1 MKSKWFLFYC
11 FLFAISSSL
20 SANTLPAPI
29 RLRVD
34 LLLLNR
40 EANNERY
47 KISSKEFG
55 DRNLALSNTVSPEVI
70 SRKRPLFSWEVD
82 TAIKKVTAFR
92 ILLASSKE
100 LLVKD
105 QADYWDS
112 KQTSG
117 ITNQVYY
124 AGKPMQPGGI
134 YYWKVQVWNQ
144 SQQKTL
150 FSGIAEFVLE
160 ENLNGDSI
168 SHHSLSFDWQLPE
181 KTIQKSNGDVFFDFG
196 KDAFAQLRFHFT
208 SEKEDSLVIEAGE
221 TMNIDNTVS
230 KNQSGNI
237 RYSKIKLAVKK
248 GENDCLLK
256 WPVDKK
262 RNSRNPIQMP
272 DDIGEVFPFR
282 YVSSHNFSGRM
293 EKGSVIRKMVH
304 YPFDDAAS
312 SFSSDNTILNQVWE
326 LCKYSV
332 KATSFTGFYVDGDRE
347 RLPYEADALINQLSH
362 YGSDAEYSM
371 ARRTMAY
378 LIYHPTWP
386 TEWSLQNV
394 MLAWND
400 YMYTGDD
407 SFIKR
412 YYTELQKKILVPLA
426 GNNGLISTRTDK
438 QSVDFLQSIHIL
450 KDFDGKHGLK
460 DNVDWPQNG
469 NYKGEKEYY
478 GETDGF
484 VYTTYNAVINAYYY
498 ENLILMGKIADVL
511 HKNVDAAMYAAKA
524 KQVWNA
530 YQQVFVD
537 PVNGLVKDGDQ
548 TNHSSLHSNMFALL
562 FGLVSERNRKQV
574 IIYIKTR
581 KMACSVYGA
590 QFLLEALYNNG
601 EAQYAQNLLTDTTGR
616 SWYNMIRI
624 GSTITMEAWDKLYKP
639 NLDWNHAWG
648 SAPANIIVRKMMG
661 VEPLM
666 PGFSIISIKPQ
677 LGNLS
682 YAKLHTTTLKG
693 EVSVTYQKIGK
704 EGHWQISVPGA
715 STANIYLPFHAGEN
729 ELVMD
734 RKKMLVNQ
742 VNGCWIIKGVE
753 SGSHQII
760 VSSKSIN

>member
-20 SANTLPAPI
+20 AANTLPAPI

-34 LLLLNR
+34 LLLLSR

-47 KISSKEFG
+47 KINSKEFG
-55 DRNLALSNTVSPEVI
+55 DRNLALYNTVSPKVI

-82 TAIKKVTAFR
+82 TAIKQVTAYR

-100 LLVKD
+100 LLEKD

-112 KQTSG
+112 KQTKG
-117 ITNQVYY
+117 INNQVYY
-124 AGKPMQPGGI
+124 AGKPLQPGEK
-134 YYWKVQVWNQ
+134 YYWKVAVWNQ
-144 SQQKTL
+144 NQQKSG
-150 FSGIAEFVLE
+150 FSEIAEFIMDR
-160 ENLNGDSI
+160 NLNKDSI

-196 KDAFAQLRFHFT
+196 KDAFAQLQFHLDN
-208 SEKEDSLVIEAGE
+208 EKEDSLIMEAGE
-221 TMNIDNTVS
+221 TMNNDNTVS

-237 RYSKIKLAVKK
+237 RYTKMKLGVKK
-248 GENDCLLK
+248 GEQDYLVK

-272 DDIGEVFPFR
+272 DAIGEVFPFR
-282 YVSSHNFSGRM
+282 YVSIHNFSGKF
-293 EKGSVIRKMVH
+293 EKGFVKRKMVH
-304 YPFDDAAS
+304 YPFDDEAA
-312 SFSSDNTILNQVWE
+312 SFSSDNTILNQVWD
-326 LCKYSV
+326 LCKYSI

-347 RLPYEADALINQLSH
+347 RLPYEADAVINQLSH

-394 MLAWND
+394 LLAWND

-407 SFIKR
+407 AFLKE
-412 YYTELQKKILVPLA
+412 YYTELQKKILLPLA
-426 GNNGLISTRTDK
+426 GTNGLISTRTDK
-438 QSVDFLQSIHIL
+438 QSLDFLQSIHIL

-469 NYKGEKEYY
+469 NYQGEKEYY

-498 ENLILMGKIADVL
+498 KNLVVMQKIAQVL
-511 HKNVDAAMYAAKA
+511 RKSSDANMYAAKA

-530 YQQVFVD
+530 YQQVFID

-562 FGLVSERNRKQV
+562 FGLVAEKNKKQV
-574 IIYIKTR
+574 ISYIKTR

-590 QFLLEALYNNG
+590 QFLLEALYENG
-601 EAQYAQNLLTDTTGR
+601 EAQYAQDLLTDTTGR

-648 SAPANIIVRKMMG
+648 SAPANIIVRKLMG
-661 VEPLM
+661 IEPIT
-666 PGFSIISIKPQ
+666 PGFGIIRIKPQ

-682 YAKLHTTTLKG
+682 YAKLHTTTIKG
-693 EVSVTYQKIGK
+693 KVSLAYQKI
-704 EGHWQISVPGA
+704 EEESHWNILIPGA
-715 STANIYLPFHAGEN
+715 STANLYLPFHTGEK
-729 ELVMD
+729 ELLMD
-734 RKKMLVNQ
+734 QKRMTINPESGWWV
-742 VNGCWIIKGVE
+742 IKGVNA
-753 SGSHQII
+753 GSHLI
-760 VSSKSIN
+760 VISKKTTN